1 MERTVLLLVDL
12 QRALIEEHPDHEQ
25 QLLERAQRL
34 LKEART
40 SGIEAVFVRH
50 DGSARGTLIPGSAGW
65 ELHPAVSPLP
75 GERIFDKR
83 FCSAFRGTGLRD
95 YLRDRGISR
104 IVLIGMQTEYCIDAT
119 CKVAFEYGFDVVIPR
134 GCSSTFDT
142 PRFSGAE
149 LCEFYENRVWNNCF
163 ARVVPAGEAFAAAS
177 EG

>member
-40 SGIEAVFVRH
+40 RGIEAVFVRH

-104 IVLIGMQTEYCIDAT
+104 IVLIGMQTEYDQIIGGSELMQT
-119 CKVAFEYGFDVVIPR
+119 MV
-134 GCSSTFDT
+134 DT
-142 PRFSGAE
+142 NP
-149 LCEFYENRVWNNCF
+149 L
-163 ARVVPAGEAFAAAS
+163 GEMIQQQVRS
-177 EG
+177 ETEKILQN

>member
-25 QLLERAQRL
+25 QLRERAQRL

-40 SGIEAVFVRH
+40 RGIEAVFVRH

-83 FCSAFRGTGLRD
+83 FFSAFRGT
-95 YLRDRGISR
+95 
-104 IVLIGMQTEYCIDAT
+104 
-119 CKVAFEYGFDVVIPR
+119 
-134 GCSSTFDT
+134 
-142 PRFSGAE
+142 
-149 LCEFYENRVWNNCF
+149 
-163 ARVVPAGEAFAAAS
+163 
-177 EG
+177 